1 MAELDSI
8 QLTAISGLG
17 GKAPACFLLE
27 IAGKRIMFDL
37 GEGPEPGIFP
47 DLSGVGRVDAIV
59 LSHAHIDHVGG
70 LHLAQQVGNPP
81 VHATEVTFSAIS
93 PEIVPAD
100 RRRILPLK
108 GESLVAGLPI
118 LTGRCGH
125 APGGIWAHIPL
136 GGGITYT
143 GDWSLESNLLPY
155 DLPPHSAVL
164 VTDASYGDR
173 DQALADQFE
182 TIAQAAKGGAV
193 LSVPALGRGPEM
205 AIAFQQKG
213 VLARLGPDL
222 IKEIHYLLKTDQV
235 IADAA
240 RIVLHDILDRQA
252 PPDTPYLPSE
262 IIITTDA
269 NAESG
274 HAQQLLKRW
283 GDESRFIFTG
293 HVPENTPA
301 HHLLSEGKAQWLP
314 WNVHPRKRDI
324 IDQVRLLEARIVVPA
339 FVDYRKA
346 EGLLGDLGK
355 RANLK
360 REIVISERKTDV

>member
-1 MAELDSI
+1 MAELDRI
-8 QLTAISGLG
+8 QLIAISGLG
-17 GKAPACFLLE
+17 GKAPACFVLD
-27 IAGKRIMFDL
+27 IAGRRIMFDL

-59 LSHAHIDHVGG
+59 LSHAHIDHIGG

-81 VHATEVTFSAIS
+81 VYATLVTFSAIS
-93 PEIVPAD
+93 PEIVPVD
-100 RRRILPLK
+100 RRQILPLK
-108 GESLVAGLPI
+108 GKSLVAGLPI

-125 APGGIWAHIPL
+125 APGGIWTHIPL
-136 GGGITYT
+136 EGGITYT

-155 DLPPHSAVL
+155 DLPPQSDVL
-164 VTDASYGDR
+164 ITDASYGDR
-173 DQALADQFE
+173 DQALIDQFE
-182 TIAQAAKGGAV
+182 NIAQAAHGGAV

-213 VLARLGPDL
+213 VMARLGPDM
-222 IKEIHYLLKTDQV
+222 IAEIQYLLTADQV

-240 RIVLHDILDRQA
+240 RIVLHDILDRQP
-252 PPDTPYLPSE
+252 PPDAPYLPTE

-274 HAQQLLKRW
+274 HAQELLHRW
-283 GDESRFIFTG
+283 GDKARFVFTG

-301 HHLLSEGKAQWLP
+301 HRLLSEEKAQWLP

-324 IDQVRLLEARIVVPA
+324 IEQVRLVDARIVVPA

-346 EGLLGDLGK
+346 EGLLGDLG
-355 RANLK
+355 RRINLK